1 MTSSVFLVHNFNLIL
16 IQRVIN
22 MPKLTLGSTSDPKY
36 KNSKFHSHIKLTP
49 NLGLEGALVLEDD
62 DSSVAIGE
70 IDKKPILVLNL
81 DDLMVT
87 NSHELTIKDNTLPL
101 KSITISQGSSV
112 FLSNN
117 YVGEE
122 KAVIHVG
129 GGCKFIQIGQ
139 DFPMKD
145 IILEPQAE
153 IVFTHNKSAYHLQN
167 HNEIENIKINDIHSL
182 EATSKPLTTIL
193 EKLILCSK
201 EEKEAIDKNLLVS
214 FAGQDD
220 LFKIE
225 EVTSLGEV
233 LGLCS
238 MVITQNYS

>member
-1 MTSSVFLVHNFNLIL
+1 
-16 IQRVIN
+16 
-22 MPKLTLGSTSDPKY
+22 
-36 KNSKFHSHIKLTP
+36 
-49 NLGLEGALVLEDD
+49 
-62 DSSVAIGE
+62 
-70 IDKKPILVLNL
+70 
-81 DDLMVT
+81 MVT
-87 NSHELTIKDNTLPL
+87 NSHKLTIKDNTLPL
-101 KSITISQGSSV
+101 KSITILQGSSV

-122 KAVIHVG
+122 KAVIHVDE
-129 GGCKFIQIGQ
+129 GCKFIQTGQ

-145 IILEPQAE
+145 IILKPRAE

-182 EATSKPLTTIL
+182 KSTSKPLNTIL

-201 EEKEAIDKNLLVS
+201 EEKEYIDKNLLVS

-220 LFKIE
+220 SFKIE

-238 MVITQNYS
+238 MVITQNG